1 MSPRCGWTSA
11 WEDLMV
17 ALCLRLRRFWRLSIN
32 LCLGI
37 SGRCKSAMRKPQH
50 HAKPDCGRVARSTT
64 LLPSL
69 PGSKTRNQALD
80 LAAVADVLTVGNQS
94 LRHRSTR
101 SLSGSVLSRISAFN
115 AYHYIT
121 SSSLD
126 CENDT
131 SHQDQRFHLHCQC
144 ILHS

>member
-17 ALCLRLRRFWRLSIN
+17 ALCLRHRRFWRLSMN
-32 LCLGI
+32 LCFGI

-69 PGSKTRNQALD
+69 PGSKTRNRALARSRGSWRFDDRKSITAASINAVVTVASANRLQAVCRWRSQASPQYW
-80 LAAVADVLTVGNQS
+80 AA
-94 LRHRSTR
+94 RSNSPEQNCCLQFR
-101 SLSGSVLSRISAFN
+101 PVR
-115 AYHYIT
+115 
-121 SSSLD
+121 
-126 CENDT
+126 
-131 SHQDQRFHLHCQC
+131 R
-144 ILHS
+144 